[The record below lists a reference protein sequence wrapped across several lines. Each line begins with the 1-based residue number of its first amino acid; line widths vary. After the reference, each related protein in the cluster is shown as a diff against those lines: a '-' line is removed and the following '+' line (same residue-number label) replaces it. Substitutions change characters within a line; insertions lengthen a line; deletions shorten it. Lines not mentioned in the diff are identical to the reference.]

1 MSLTGVH
8 THMSSM
14 TAFRRNSSSHQPKSF
29 QLLPCF
35 LPHLFRSSQHRSCSE
50 TWPSSLR
57 LSTSFLS
64 LLDFFISFNI
74 IPFPPLSFPF
84 HSVHTIMFNSIRSVS
99 RLLSLAATLQ
109 QVNAFRPIPEYQAAV
124 IKVMSS
130 FLSPANQEQANA
142 INSTLLADDV
152 VIRGKLPVAKDT
164 YLFGSPLS
172 LDDHISISPV
182 TFSRLNIRLVLTF
195 ITTVD
200 VTENY
205 IGREKGTEYIWGLFA
220 KSEQGFK
227 NGTTQLIPFPISS
240 TLQSVVF
247 QPPMVA
253 SSVVVNF
260 TYPTIDYYLPVQ
272 IDQFIRFD
280 DQDLT
285 ISSWDITFRRFAEAF
300 YLAVET
306 TPLVKQIAKELDIKL
321 QPNTNVT
328 DVLAQHAAK
337 EICRVHEEECHGANQ
352 QYKR

>member
-1 MSLTGVH
+1 M
-8 THMSSM
+8 
-14 TAFRRNSSSHQPKSF
+14 
-29 QLLPCF
+29 
-35 LPHLFRSSQHRSCSE
+35 
-50 TWPSSLR
+50 
-57 LSTSFLS
+57 
-64 LLDFFISFNI
+64 
-74 IPFPPLSFPF
+74 
-84 HSVHTIMFNSIRSVS
+84 
-99 RLLSLAATLQ
+99 
-109 QVNAFRPIPEYQAAV
+109 
-124 IKVMSS
+124 MSS

-152 VIRGKLPVAKDT
+152 VIRGKLRVARIRT
-164 YLFGSPLS
+164 FSVRHFS
-172 LDDHISISPV
+172 LDDRISIPFV
-182 TFSRLNIRLVLTF
+182 TFSRLNVRLVLTCN
-195 ITTVD
+195 TTVD

-220 KSEQGFK
+220 NSEQGFK

-253 SSVVVNF
+253 SSVIVNF

-280 DQDLT
+280 DENLT

-328 DVLAQHAAK
+328 DILAKHAAH
-337 EICRVHEEECHGANQ
+337 EICRVHEEKCLGANQ
-352 QYKR
+352 QYTR